1 MTYHRPGLER
11 SSALNSST
19 GSSAASTSATGAS
32 ASASAASASAT
43 GSASPGTSTAT
54 PTSAT
59 SASDAASTASC
70 SVDSSDSSDTV
81 PTCFLSTDVTLMERT
96 LRLARGEWGSAAER
110 PEDESPDPHVEQ
122 RDECHDGP
130 DERQH
135 HTRVGDQLLARRAHH
150 LLELRGH
157 LADEQGD
164 AARQAELHDT
174 LAAGLLRTRAGRALG
189 AGRRSGRGFA
199 HRHVLT
205 RRSSCRCGRDDLQA
219 VRTTRMRRPHAQGR
233 RDSNPQPPV
242 LETGALP
249 IAPLPYR
256 DNNRCA
262 EHDPSGARRLPG
274 MTHHGGCQPPGVEC
288 TWSRRLGRTHPSTRS
303 SRPDSVAREHQ
314 PLTRRTRES
323 ATMSYTHLRAT
334 RLGMIS

>member
-19 GSSAASTSATGAS
+19 GSSSTSGTSSAASAAS
-32 ASASAASASAT
+32 MASASAT

-54 PTSAT
+54 PASAT

-81 PTCFLSTDVTLMERT
+81 PTCFLNTDVTLVERT

-110 PEDESPDPHVEQ
+110 PEDDFPDPQVEQ

-130 DERQH
+130 YERQH

-150 LLELRGH
+150 LLELRDH

-256 DNNRCA
+256 DDNRCA
-262 EHDPSGARRLPG
+262 EHDPSAARRLPG
-274 MTHHGGCQPPGVEC
+274 MAHHGGCQPPGVEC
-288 TWSRRLGRTHPSTRS
+288 TWSRRFGRTHRSNLRTR
-303 SRPDSVAREHQ
+303 PKSVAREHRT
-314 PLTRRTRES
+314 LTRHVRES
-323 ATMSYTHLRAT
+323 ATMCA
-334 RLGMIS
+334 